1 MAALLPAFPWDTLE
15 PYAAVAAAHP
25 DGIVDLSVG
34 TPVDPVPPTVRAALA
49 AASDSPGYPRT
60 SGTPVLRRA
69 AADWL
74 RRSHGVAVSPDAVLP
89 VIGTKEFVSGLPAWL
104 GAGPDDWVAYPE
116 LAYPTYEVGAILA
129 GARTAATDRL
139 DVLGAAPVRLIWVN
153 SPANPTG
160 RVLSAEALR
169 AVVDW
174 ARPRGVVVASDECYL
189 ELGWDPDARPVS
201 ILHPSV
207 SGRSH
212 EGLLA
217 VHSLSKRSN
226 LAGYR
231 AGFVTGDP
239 ALVADLLE
247 VRKHAGFMVPAPV
260 QAAMVAA
267 LTDDEHVAEQRERY
281 QARRD
286 ALWPAFRA
294 AGFRIEHS
302 TAGLYLWA
310 TRDESCWDSVK
321 RLAEAGILVA
331 PGSFYGPAGSR
342 YVRIALTATDERVS
356 AAVER
361 LALL

>member
-1 MAALLPAFPWDTLE
+1 M
-15 PYAAVAAAHP
+15 
-25 DGIVDLSVG
+25 
-34 TPVDPVPPTVRAALA
+34 
-49 AASDSPGYPRT
+49 
-60 SGTPVLRRA
+60 
-69 AADWL
+69 
-74 RRSHGVAVSPDAVLP
+74 
-89 VIGTKEFVSGLPAWL
+89 
-104 GAGPDDWVAYPE
+104 
-116 LAYPTYEVGAILA
+116 
-129 GARTAATDRL
+129 
-139 DVLGAAPVRLIWVN
+139 
-153 SPANPTG
+153 
-160 RVLSAEALR
+160 
-169 AVVDW
+169 
-174 ARPRGVVVASDECYL
+174 
-189 ELGWDPDARPVS
+189 S

-207 SGRSH
+207 CGRSH

-247 VRKHAGFMVPAPV
+247 VRKHAGFMVPTPV

-267 LTDDEHVAEQRERY
+267 LTDDEHVAEQRDRY
-281 QARRD
+281 RARRD

-321 RLAEAGILVA
+321 RLAEVGILVA

-342 YVRIALTATDERVS
+342 HVRIAVTATDERVS